1 MVDDPAFHFPP
12 DLLAAVKDAIPL
24 LTRSK
29 RDVLAFFEGCGVDR
43 AILQPVQEHLV
54 RDSTISKYRI
64 AEDILIELNRQ
75 ADAGLGARRRVL
87 QRVSEFDDFSCC
99 YPDNVLKAKGAVAGV
114 AQLINKK
121 DAFTRLQ
128 QERERGE
135 RAHRAK
141 QRAEAEARAAR
152 RDELDSVKS
161 DLFGLFSP
169 QDPHR
174 RGKALESVLNRLFSS
189 EGVAVREAFVVA
201 GHDGVGV
208 VEQVDGAIELDGML
222 YLVEMKWWSERL
234 GRAEV
239 APHLVSI
246 FARAGSGGIHISN
259 SGYTPAAIEDYE
271 RALSQRLVVLV
282 ELEEIVQALTAGTS
296 VADLLR
302 AKIRNAVLD
311 KRPLTYPMKEA

>member
-1 MVDDPAFHFPP
+1 MAEDPAFHFPP

-29 RDVLAFFEGCGVDR
+29 RDVLTLFEGCGVDR
-43 AILQPVQEHLV
+43 GILQPIRDHLAL
-54 RDSTISKYRI
+54 DSTISKYRI
-64 AEDILIELNRQ
+64 AEDVLVELNRQ
-75 ADAGLGARRRVL
+75 ADAGLRARRRVL
-87 QRVSEFDDFSCC
+87 QRVSELDEFSSC
-99 YPDNVLKAKGAVAGV
+99 YPDNLLKARGAVAAV

-135 RAHRAK
+135 QAYKTKERAK
-141 QRAEAEARAAR
+141 AEAQAGRRAE
-152 RDELDSVKS
+152 LDAVQS
-161 DLFGLFSP
+161 DLFRLFSP

-174 RGKALESVLNRLFSS
+174 RGKALERILNRLFTF
-189 EGVAVREAFVVA
+189 EGVAVRDAFVVA
-201 GHDGVGV
+201 GRDGAGV
-208 VEQVDGAIELDGML
+208 VEQVDGAIELDGKL

-239 APHLVSI
+239 APHLVSV
-246 FARAGSGGIHISN
+246 FGRAGSGGIHISN
-259 SGYTPAAIEDYE
+259 SGYSPAAVEDYE
-271 RALSQRLVVLV
+271 RALTQCTVVLM
-282 ELEEIVQALTAGTS
+282 ELEEVVQALTAGTS

-311 KRPLTYPMKEA
+311 KRPLTYPLKEA

>member
-1 MVDDPAFHFPP
+1 MADDPAFHFPP

-29 RDVLAFFEGCGVDR
+29 RDVLVFLEGCGVDP
-43 AILQPVQEHLV
+43 AVLQPIWDHLA

-64 AEDILIELNRQ
+64 AEDVLLELNRK
-75 ADAGLGARRRVL
+75 ADTGLGARRRIL
-87 QRVSEFDDFSCC
+87 QRVSEFDDFSSC
-99 YPDNVLKAKGAVAGV
+99 YPDNVLKARGAVAGV

-128 QERERGE
+128 QEQE
-135 RAHRAK
+135 RAELARQAK

-152 RDELDSVKS
+152 RAELDSVKS

-169 QDPHR
+169 QDPRR
-174 RGKALESVLNRLFSS
+174 RGKALESVLNRLFVL
-189 EGVAVREAFVVA
+189 ERVAVREAFVVA
-201 GHDGVGV
+201 GRDGAGV
-208 VEQVDGAIELDGML
+208 VEEVDGAIELDGKR
-222 YLVEMKWWSERL
+222 YPVEMKWWSERL

-239 APHLVSI
+239 APHLVSV
-246 FARAGSGGIHISN
+246 FGRAGSAGIHISN
-259 SGYTPAAIEDYE
+259 SGYSPAAVEEYE
-271 RALSQRLVVLV
+271 RALSQCMVVLV

-296 VADLLR
+296 VEDLLR

-311 KRPLTYPMKEA
+311 KRPLTYPLKEA